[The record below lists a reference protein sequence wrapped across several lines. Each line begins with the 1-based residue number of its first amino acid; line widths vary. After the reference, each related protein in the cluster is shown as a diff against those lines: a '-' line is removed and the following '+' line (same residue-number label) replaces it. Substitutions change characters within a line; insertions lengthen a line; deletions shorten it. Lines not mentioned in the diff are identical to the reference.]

1 MNTKQIMMI
10 AAGMG
15 VPDLLRME
23 RDSQAAKERYWYKI
37 GSRCCNCKKICDP
50 QEVFCSDECRDGY
63 SK

>member
-1 MNTKQIMMI
+1 MI